1 MSDLTSSIFDDDDE
15 DDPASDVF
23 LPLAKDTDQ
32 PIPAMRDVEPKIA
45 SVSPDGQALQEPGED
60 DSGANTVVVLEDPD
74 GLAPKAVI
82 LSTMAYALATL
93 FNGKRSA
100 TEIAEVFNERY
111 RQELKPEQALELQRE
126 LDKSLFLQSRRFER
140 TFKKQLHAYLDKDV
154 RPPAHAGTAY
164 PAEPVALTR
173 TIENFFTSA
182 DGPDAGKSAPS
193 EMKVAAQDKL
203 RAVVVPHIDL
213 RVGGATYAHA
223 YKEILTNSQAE
234 VFIILGVAHQNPGDI
249 LFNVSTKDFATPFGP
264 VVTEKELAKKLQAK
278 VGGDLILSEL
288 AHRSEHSIEFQAVL
302 LASLMGERKRP
313 FTIVPILCGG
323 VERFLVEEA
332 EENNPMEAKAF
343 TSFCSALRKELDALN
358 KKWCVLCSV
367 DMSHVGPEFNHST
380 MISERQLPAIERGD
394 MKLLQ
399 AAEKLDPEKFFAEVA
414 RTQNSRHVDA
424 VIALLAMLTTCSGK
438 LKTARLLHY
447 DQMLKK
453 NSHSAVSYA
462 AMAFES

>member
-1 MSDLTSSIFDDDDE
+1 MSELTSSMFDEDE
-15 DDPASDVF
+15 DDEASSDVF
-23 LPLAKDTDQ
+23 LPLAKDVDQ
-32 PIPAMRDVEPKIA
+32 AIPAMRDVEPKIA

-100 TEIAEVFNERY
+100 TEIASVFNERY
-111 RQELKPEQALELQRE
+111 RQELKPEQALDLQRE

-140 TFKKQLHAYLDKDV
+140 MFKKQLHAYLDKDV
-154 RPPAHAGTAY
+154 RPTAHAGTAY
-164 PAEPVALTR
+164 PAEPVALNK
-173 TIENFFTSA
+173 TIEGFFTAA
-182 DGPDAGKSAPS
+182 DGPDMGKPAPS
-193 EMKVAAQDKL
+193 EMAVAAQHKVC
-203 RAVVVPHIDL
+203 AVVVPHIDL

-223 YKEILTNSQAE
+223 YKEILTNCQAD

-264 VVTEKELAKKLQAK
+264 VITEKELAKKLQAK

-302 LASLMGERKRP
+302 LASLLNGRKRP
-313 FTIVPILCGG
+313 FTIVPILCGS
-323 VERFLVEEA
+323 VENFLA
-332 EENNPMEAKAF
+332 EESSPLMAKEF
-343 TSFCSALRKELDALN
+343 TSFCATLRKELDALK

-380 MISERQLPAIERGD
+380 MIGEKQLPAVKRGD
-394 MKLLQ
+394 MRLLK
-399 AAEKLDPEKFFAEVA
+399 AAEQLDAEKFFAEVA

-424 VIALLAMLTTCSGK
+424 VIAVLTMLTTCSGQ
-438 LKTARLLHY
+438 LKSARLLHY